1 MIMIMTAIFSPV
13 WPGAEK
19 STDSRE
25 SLSQKDPSGFFCL
38 DTSLNIKTVILN
50 VLTPVSISI
59 LSQFQSQYQDSR
71 SDSLYSILD
80 ILKSNLVAP
89 TCNLID
95 LSHFRQR
102 GGQMTW
108 SKLLAKKK
116 SFCRAASIQTLVR
129 QSGQTSTASRSGQSS
144 WVQGDVGLG
153 PYYICTNILILRT

>member
-1 MIMIMTAIFSPV
+1 MIMTAIFSPV

-19 STDSRE
+19 SSDSRE
-25 SLSQKDPSGFFCL
+25 SLSQKDPSGFFSL

-95 LSHFRQR
+95 LSHFR

-108 SKLLAKKK
+108 LKLLAKKK
-116 SFCRAASIQTLVR
+116 SFCRAASIKTLVR

-153 PYYICTNILILRT
+153 LYYICTNILILRT